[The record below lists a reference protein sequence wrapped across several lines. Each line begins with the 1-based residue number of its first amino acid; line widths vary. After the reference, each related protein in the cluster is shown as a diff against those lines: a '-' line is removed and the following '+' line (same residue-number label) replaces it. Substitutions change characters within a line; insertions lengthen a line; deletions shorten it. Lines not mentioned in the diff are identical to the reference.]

1 MKIAVLSD
9 VHDNIWNLRKALK
22 RMEGADALLF
32 CGDFCAPFS
41 LKMLADGFSGPIHAV
56 RGNNDG
62 DAFLLMRVASR
73 YEHVTLYSEALAEV
87 TLGDRRIAVVH
98 YPHMAKAIAPS
109 GKYDAVFFGHS
120 HQAAKMWEGRTLVLN
135 PGEVMGRF
143 GKATFALYDTEAHDA
158 EFVEF

>member
-98 YPHMAKAIAPS
+98 YPHLAKAIAPS

>member
-9 VHDNIWNLRKALK
+9 VHDNIWNLRKALA
-22 RMEGADALLF
+22 RMEGADAMLF
-32 CGDFCAPFS
+32 CGDLCAPFS
-41 LKMLADGFSGPIHAV
+41 LKMLAEGFGGPIHVV

-62 DAFLLMRVASR
+62 DMFLLLRVASQH
-73 YEHVTLYSEALAEV
+73 EHVTFYAEAMADV

-98 YPHMAKAIAPS
+98 YPHLAQAIAPS

-120 HQAAKMWEGRTLVLN
+120 HQAAKKWEERTLVLN

-158 EFVEF
+158 DFVEF